1 MHRLSRSRWSWL
13 LAEASLPEPL
23 RRCFDGGLTRLAAFD
38 FSSIALRPRER
49 ALAAARSTF
58 LSGVTDIPTARS
70 AELQQRIRSAKG
82 LRDLWHLR
90 SDIFALVSHAK
101 DQTTA
106 QALLAT
112 LNKHFPTRSPRSGF
126 APLEPRSRL

>member
-1 MHRLSRSRWSWL
+1 MHRLSRSRWSWP

-23 RRCFDGGLTRLAAFD
+23 RRCIDAGLACLSTCVFRRAVR
-38 FSSIALRPRER
+38 RPAER

-58 LSGVTDIPTARS
+58 LAGVADIAGARR
-70 AELQQRIRSAKG
+70 AELQQRIRLAAG

-90 SDIFALVSHAK
+90 SDIFALVSHAN

>member
-38 FSSIALRPRER
+38 FSGIALRPRER

-70 AELQQRIRSAKG
+70 ADLQQRIRLAAG

>member
-23 RRCFDGGLTRLAAFD
+23 RRCIDGGLTRLAAFD
-38 FSSIALRPRER
+38 FSGIALRPRER

-70 AELQQRIRSAKG
+70 AELQQRIRLAAG